1 MRLEKVSQLATV
13 GCFIL
18 GIPSLILAY
27 LAYRNSSSPP
37 SIPQQVTMLNPPTG
51 FRGVVIVP
59 TLADRLLPFA
69 VGLLSLFLIFA
80 GILIFLLLRRAKKT
94 EHNAAIVDIPIFT
107 PLQIEAFKLSKDLRT
122 YLRERPNP
130 IAPASLVHTPDPM
143 LASIQWTQQN
153 VFPWR
158 EQLKAGY
165 YRRFQSQIKDV
176 ILEFGEVGKRNAN
189 LEHWNKDLGAKSEE
203 AIREVSAALSILALS
218 LDE

>member
-1 MRLEKVSQLATV
+1 M
-13 GCFIL
+13 
-18 GIPSLILAY
+18 
-27 LAYRNSSSPP
+27 
-37 SIPQQVTMLNPPTG
+37 
-51 FRGVVIVP
+51 P
-59 TLADRLLPFA
+59 TLAERLLPFA